1 MKYMVFT
8 QKDCCEVKPS
18 RIVTASSFSEAVAKA
33 KAKGVR
39 NIVDCR
45 PFNRGV
51 CRIPD
56 KGLLDQGGIDT
67 CQRR

>member
-18 RIVTASSFSEAVAKA
+18 RIVKASSCSEAVAKA

-39 NIVDCR
+39 DIVDCR
-45 PFNRGV
+45 PFHCGV

-56 KGLLDQGGIDT
+56 KGFSKNGGV
-67 CQRR
+67 

>member
-18 RIVTASSFSEAVAKA
+18 RIVMASSCSEAVAKA

-39 NIVDCR
+39 DIVDCR
-45 PFNRGV
+45 PLHCGAY
-51 CRIPD
+51 RIPY
-56 KGLLDQGGIDT
+56 KGLSDQGGIDT